1 MKLVY
6 LKVLSLARCYF
17 LFILMIDLPASVE
30 SDCFLFADDCFL
42 LNEIQSSN
50 LSAFALNKD
59 LAAISLWANQ
69 WLVTMNE

>member
-1 MKLVY
+1 
-6 LKVLSLARCYF
+6 
-17 LFILMIDLPASVE
+17 MIDLPASVE